1 MRQRWK
7 KNFERTIF
15 LRIYL
20 LQYVLNLLIGLPVIY
35 VNLTG
40 AKPASFLT
48 LLGAMVWLVG
58 MTFEVVRD
66 AQLEAHM
73 KKKTGKLMTTGL
85 WKYTRHPN
93 YFGESTIWW
102 GIYLLSLSAS
112 WSNVWLIIN
121 PLVLT
126 LLLLFIS
133 GVPLLEKKMSQ
144 RPDWDAYAKKTSKF
158 IPLPP
163 KKE

>member
-1 MRQRWK
+1 M
-7 KNFERTIF
+7 TIF

-40 AKPASFLT
+40 AKPAGLLT
-48 LLGAMVWLVG
+48 LLGVIVWLVG
-58 MTFEVVRD
+58 MTFEVVGD

-112 WSNVWLIIN
+112 RSNVWLIIS
-121 PLVLT
+121 PLVIA

-133 GVPLLEKKMSQ
+133 GVPLLEKKISQ
-144 RPDWDAYAKKTSKF
+144 RPDWDEYAGKTSKF
-158 IPLPP
+158 VPLPP